1 MFLTFAG
8 ISASGTQTRFA
19 FDAVKHLEA
28 LCEIEELD
36 IVQWVAGD
44 GAPSRQD
51 WTWLYDKID
60 ALGKGQIRGGSPE
73 AVTRLWEQ
81 YASRKLFFSVGGEVA
96 RGV

>member
-1 MFLTFAG
+1 M
-8 ISASGTQTRFA
+8 
-19 FDAVKHLEA
+19 
-28 LCEIEELD
+28 
-36 IVQWVAGD
+36 
-44 GAPSRQD
+44 
-51 WTWLYDKID
+51 YDKID

>member
-1 MFLTFAG
+1 
-8 ISASGTQTRFA
+8 
-19 FDAVKHLEA
+19 VKHLEA